1 MALMR
6 GKLLAGALFAGA
18 LFGTAQDVV
27 APEQPIVT
35 GYGGYVAHRKVQSYV
50 SPVVEARKQDRIV
63 INDDDEVA
71 EILVAM
77 LGEIL

>member
-1 MALMR
+1 
-6 GKLLAGALFAGA
+6 
-18 LFGTAQDVV
+18 
-27 APEQPIVT
+27 
-35 GYGGYVAHRKVQSYV
+35 
-50 SPVVEARKQDRIV
+50 VVEARKQDRIV